1 MKESKREFKCFQKI
15 SVFCFS
21 SIFLIY
27 FKQMVFFYTTE
38 LVGCVERVETEHKFK
53 MSYLKISL
61 KFDVNIFVFI

>member
-21 SIFLIY
+21 LIFLID

-61 KFDVNIFVFI
+61 KFDANIFVFI